1 MVAKKNHH
9 RKLYFLILFHKISL
23 SIRATMNIQHLE
35 TFAWIVRLGSFSAA
49 ARKLDTSQPAVSM
62 RMRELERSL
71 GVKLFEREG
80 RATRV
85 TPKGRAFVDYAERIL
100 ALSREAEE
108 RIGDGNTFSG
118 RVRLGVTE
126 TIALTWLPRL
136 VATLNEEFP
145 AMMVDL
151 DIDLT
156 HGLWRK
162 LRAGD
167 LDMALLPGP
176 AYGSDLVTEFLGAIL
191 YTWMASPK
199 RHITP
204 GRLVPADLEAQ
215 PVITLA
221 TDSNLHEVIEQWF
234 SSNRAIPHRI
244 DACNSL
250 GVVAAL
256 TVAGLGVSLLP
267 PGIFRREVEQGDLV
281 VLDVEPELDPL
292 DFWVVY
298 PRARDSALHRAIA
311 ERSREISSFDMGAGP
326 AT

>member
-1 MVAKKNHH
+1 
-9 RKLYFLILFHKISL
+9 
-23 SIRATMNIQHLE
+23 MNIQHLE
-35 TFAWIVRLGSFSAA
+35 TFAWIVRLGSFTAA
-49 ARKLDTSQPAVSM
+49 ARKLETSQPAVSM
-62 RMRELERSL
+62 RVRELERSL
-71 GVKLFEREG
+71 GVKLFERAG

-108 RIGDGNTFSG
+108 RVGDGNTFSG

-136 VATLNEEFP
+136 VARLNEDFP

-167 LDMALLPGP
+167 LELALLPGP
-176 AYGSDLVTEFLGAIL
+176 AYGPDLVTEFLGAIL
-191 YTWMASPK
+191 YTWMVSPK
-199 RHITP
+199 RHIAP
-204 GRLVPADLEAQ
+204 GVLAPADLEAQ

-221 TDSNLHEVIEQWF
+221 TDSNLHDVIEHWF
-234 SSNRAIPHRI
+234 RYNNAEPHRI
-244 DACNSL
+244 DVCNSL

-267 PGIFRREVEQGDLV
+267 PGIFQREIEQGQLT
-281 VLDVEPELDPL
+281 VLEIKPELEPL
-292 DFWVVY
+292 DFWSVY
-298 PRARDSALHRAIA
+298 PRARDSALHRAIV
-311 ERSREISSFDMGAGP
+311 ERASEISTFHVDESRRP
-326 AT
+326 ATRGKEEQPA

>member
-1 MVAKKNHH
+1 
-9 RKLYFLILFHKISL
+9 
-23 SIRATMNIQHLE
+23 MNIQHLE

-49 ARKLDTSQPAVSM
+49 ARKLETSQPAVSM

-80 RATRV
+80 RASRV

-108 RIGDGNTFSG
+108 RVGDGNTFSG

-126 TIALTWLPRL
+126 TVALTWLPGL
-136 VATLNEEFP
+136 VAALNEDYP

-151 DIDLT
+151 EIGLT

-176 AYGSDLVTEFLGAIL
+176 AYGSDLVTEFLGAML

-199 RHITP
+199 RRIAP
-204 GRLVPADLEAQ
+204 GMLAPSDLEAQ

-221 TDSNLHEVIEQWF
+221 TDSNLHEIIEQWF
-234 SSNRAIPHRI
+234 RHNNAEPHRI
-244 DACNSL
+244 DTCNSL

-267 PGIFRREVEQGDLV
+267 PGIFQREIARGDLV
-281 VLDVEPELDPL
+281 VLEIAPELDPVE
-292 DFWVVY
+292 FWLVY
-298 PRARDSALHRAIA
+298 PRTRDSALHRAIA
-311 ERSREISSFDMGAGP
+311 ERSREISTFHMGQQEAGGAQP
-326 AT
+326 GT